1 MKKPRKHHS
10 AAKKVAIL
18 GRHLVERV
26 PASDLCD
33 HYHPAIDVLQHADQ
47 QMKVSASANAIF

>member
-18 GRHLVERV
+18 GRHLVEHV

-33 HYHPAIDVLQHADQ
+33 QYHIQPSMFYNTQIS
-47 QMKVSASANAIF
+47 K